1 MRHLSRN
8 RVAVLALTA
17 LVATVVVACGGGSS
31 TTAPSTDATVD
42 VRLVLEPT
50 SLDITSVAGVALE
63 QVLLDNVYQN
73 LLTRTQDG
81 QIRPLLAQAAPTISP
96 DGLTYAFQLKPG
108 VIFADGSP
116 LTSADVVWSYQRVI
130 APESTNPD
138 KKSFGSVAAITAPD
152 PRTVQITLK
161 QRDSNFTWAL
171 TGRAGAVLKKDT
183 DPASLATTPN
193 GTGPFVLKQWN
204 RGSTITLVRNDRY
217 WGEKA
222 KVASVVLHYI
232 PDFNTA
238 NNAQLTG
245 ETDVET
251 RPEPTLLSAFTGRDE
266 FTVAEGITSDK
277 FVLGFNNS
285 RGPLADPRVRHA
297 VRQAIDKDGLIKI
310 LGGTNTRI
318 GSGVAPTD
326 PWFSDLTSID
336 PYDPAAAKRLL
347 AEAGHGGGLSLSLT
361 VPSIYPQSIATYVA
375 SQLGQVGITVDVR
388 PVEFATW
395 LDKVFKQADYDM
407 SIVDHAEPRDIANYA
422 NAAYYWRYNS
432 PAVQDLIAR
441 AGTAASDADRD
452 SLMKQAAQQISN
464 DAPNDW
470 LFNVG
475 ERTVIREGITG
486 FPTSSTTSRLD
497 LSGLA
502 ATEPT

>member
-1 MRHLSRN
+1 MRHRRSALA
-8 RVAVLALTA
+8 VALAALVVLAG
-17 LVATVVVACGGGSS
+17 CGSGGGAA
-31 TTAPSTDATVD
+31 APSADATVD

-63 QVLLDNVYQN
+63 QVLLDNVYQG

-81 QIRPLLAQAAPTISP
+81 QVKPLLAQAAPTVSA
-96 DGLTYAFQLKPG
+96 DGLTYTFQLKPG
-108 VIFADGSP
+108 VTFADGSP
-116 LTSADVVWSYQRVI
+116 LTSADVVWSYQQVI

-138 KKSFGSVAAITAPD
+138 KKSFGSVAAVAGPD
-152 PRTVQITLK
+152 PQTVQITLK
-161 QRDSNFTWAL
+161 QRDSNFAWAL
-171 TGRAGAVLKKDT
+171 TGRAGAVLKKGT
-183 DPASLATTPN
+183 DPSTLATTPN
-193 GTGPFVLKQWN
+193 GSGPFVLKQWN
-204 RGSTITLVRNDRY
+204 RGSTITLARNDRY

-232 PDFNTA
+232 PDPNTA

-277 FVLGFNNS
+277 FVLGFNNG
-285 RGPLADPRVRHA
+285 RGPLADPKVRHA

-310 LGGTNTRI
+310 LGGTNKRI

-326 PWFSDLTSID
+326 PWFTDLTSID

-347 AEAGHGGGLSLSLT
+347 AEAGHPNGFPLTLT
-361 VPSIYPQSIATYVA
+361 VPNIYPESIGSYVA
-375 SQLGQVGITVDVR
+375 SQLGQVGITVAVR

-441 AGTAASDADRD
+441 AGTAASDGERD
-452 SLMKQAAQQISN
+452 GLMKQAAQQISN
-464 DAPNDW
+464 DAASDW

-475 ERTVIREGITG
+475 ERTVIRKGVTG

-502 ATEPT
+502 ATEPA